1 MMNIH
6 LINIYVREMIL
17 KRTETLGTSK
27 KKVVATKS
35 IIKMKEY
42 IVGG

>member
-1 MMNIH
+1 MMNIY

-17 KRTETLGTSK
+17 KRIEILGIFK
-27 KKVVATKS
+27 KKVVVIKF